1 MKLYYYEFKGV
12 VLGGEAIV
20 IAPSKKV
27 ADQTLLANGPLE
39 DLKLEK
45 TTNIPKHRKV
55 IHFWNGDY

>member
-1 MKLYYYEFKGV
+1 MKLYYYKFKGQ

-27 ADQTLLANGPLE
+27 ADQTFLANGPLE

-45 TTNIPKHRKV
+45 TTNIPKRRKL
-55 IHFWNGDY
+55 IHF